1 VQRTHHRLSDAPF
14 TRQSFL
20 VAEQSRAGETTVK
33 PHASKN
39 EGGPAVFRPPRVGRG
54 MYQTKDSQHP
64 RTTRPPSPIPDKER
78 RRCARRLHSPCS
90 SIDRHVWQ
98 RQVWQFLPQ
107 RRNISQL

>member
-1 VQRTHHRLSDAPF
+1 MQRTHHRLSDAPF

-54 MYQTKDSQHP
+54 MGDQTKDSQRP
-64 RTTRPPSPIPDKER
+64 RTTRPPNPILDKER
-78 RRCARRLHSPCS
+78 RRCASRLHGPCS

-98 RQVWQFLPQ
+98 FLPQ
-107 RRNISQL
+107 SRNISQL